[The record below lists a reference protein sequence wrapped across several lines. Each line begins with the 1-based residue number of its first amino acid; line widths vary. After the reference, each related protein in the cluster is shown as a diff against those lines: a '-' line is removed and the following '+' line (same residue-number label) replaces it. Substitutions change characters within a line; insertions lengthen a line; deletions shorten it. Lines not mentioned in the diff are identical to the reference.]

1 MRADFLDRHSRDDSP
16 VHRLPASRKLLAA
29 LLLLLTILLVPIALW
44 PLHAAI
50 GALQLTVARLARLPF
65 RFLLVRLLW
74 LEPFVLG
81 IAVLTLFQPGG
92 PAVFAAVVLR
102 STLCLLTML
111 LLASTTPFTAL
122 LGVLRQLRVPALFV
136 TTLALMYRYLF
147 VLVDEAQRMQ
157 RARQS
162 RTFDGRRWRGWQ
174 LLATVVGQLFVRS
187 TARAERIYHAM
198 LARGH
203 R

>member
-16 VHRLPASRKLLAA
+16 IHRLAAGTKLLLA
-29 LLLLLTILLVPIALW
+29 LLLLFTILLVPLAHW
-44 PLHAAI
+44 PLHAGI
-50 GALQLTVARLARLPF
+50 GAILLAIARTARVPF
-65 RFLLVRLLW
+65 RFLAVRLLW
-74 LEPFVLG
+74 LEPLVLG
-81 IAVLTLFQPGG
+81 IAVLTLLQPGG
-92 PAVFAAVVLR
+92 LATFTAIVLR

-111 LLASTTPFTAL
+111 LLASTTPFPAL
-122 LGVLRQLRVPALFV
+122 LEVLRRLRVPALLV

-162 RTFDGRRWRGWQ
+162 RTFDGRRWHGWQ
-174 LLATVVGQLFVRS
+174 VLATVLGQLFVRS